1 MYVQCRDPSR
11 VDIAPRGELEGWGDY
26 VVSRILDNFLQYFLF
41 FRSLFWFIYLV
52 SEPTVLCFPDTEN
65 GHPLK
70 IEHFIVSSSLLP
82 FTELETETNLKMP
95 LQQVEDS

>member
-1 MYVQCRDPSR
+1 MSR
-11 VDIAPRGELEGWGDY
+11 GH
-26 VVSRILDNFLQYFLF
+26 RILGNFLRYILFL
-41 FRSLFWFIYLV
+41 RSLFWFIYLV
-52 SEPTVLCFPDTEN
+52 SEPTVLCFPDTED

>member
-1 MYVQCRDPSR
+1 M
-11 VDIAPRGELEGWGDY
+11 
-26 VVSRILDNFLQYFLF
+26 
-41 FRSLFWFIYLV
+41 
-52 SEPTVLCFPDTEN
+52 LCFPDADD

-95 LQQVEDS
+95 LQQVEDSQLTLLPIKLKKKTNSTRGTSLFLK

>member
-1 MYVQCRDPSR
+1 M
-11 VDIAPRGELEGWGDY
+11 
-26 VVSRILDNFLQYFLF
+26 SRILGNFLQYFLF

-52 SEPTVLCFPDTEN
+52 SEPTVLCFPDTED

-95 LQQVEDS
+95 LQQVEDSQLTLLPPIKLKKKTNSKKSMLTFV

>member
-1 MYVQCRDPSR
+1 M
-11 VDIAPRGELEGWGDY
+11 
-26 VVSRILDNFLQYFLF
+26 SRILGNFLQYFLF

-52 SEPTVLCFPDTEN
+52 SEPTVLCFPDTED

-82 FTELETETNLKMP
+82 FTELETNRNQSENDFATSGRFTVDTFATNQTEEKNKLEKIN
-95 LQQVEDS
+95 VKIC